1 MENQTITIND
11 TEYNIADL
19 PEGTVSLINR
29 VMQLRAK
36 RDSLSTEISE
46 LDVLIG
52 AYSEQVVASVSE
64 ESPQEE
70 MDV

>member
-1 MENQTITIND
+1 MENQTITINE
-11 TEYNIADL
+11 TEYNVADL
-19 PEGTVSLINR
+19 SKETVSLINR

-36 RDSLSTEISE
+36 RDSLSVEISE

-52 AYSEQVVASVSE
+52 AYSEQVVASVGD

-70 MDV
+70 LPL

>member
-11 TEYNIADL
+11 TEYNVADL
-19 PEGTVSLINR
+19 PEGTVALINR
-29 VMQLRAK
+29 VMQLRSK
-36 RDSLSTEISE
+36 RDTLSTEISE

-64 ESPQEE
+64 ESTQEE